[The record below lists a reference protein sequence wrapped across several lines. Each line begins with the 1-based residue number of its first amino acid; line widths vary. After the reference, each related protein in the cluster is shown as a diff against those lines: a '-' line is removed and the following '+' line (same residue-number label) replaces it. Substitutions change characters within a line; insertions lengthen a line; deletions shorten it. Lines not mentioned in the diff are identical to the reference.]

1 MAEFATLTDVLAR
14 SVAQA
19 GEESSML
26 LGQTLTFE
34 PGDSLK
40 TNRVSYF
47 TGLDSAILV
56 ATVESKE
63 EYPGEFYLLFT
74 LRDAILMSGLL
85 LGIPPARISE
95 KRKLA
100 IVENDDTDAFGEIM
114 NQLIGSFN
122 MIFKPSFPNKVH
134 LKLVKPKKYV
144 PDVDPIT
151 EVDPVP
157 DGEFLLFRTAPKM
170 DGYEMD
176 HLDILVPL
184 PLAELFDP
192 PPAVEE
198 KPADEVAEEAPPAAT
213 AADETVAVSEEE
225 TIIILEDN
233 QQEREKMR
241 ECLASTGLKLL
252 DAALNADIRELLQ
265 QGRPRVAVVGV
276 ADTEDREL
284 ALCIKISSL
293 SQDQPLPIIMCA
305 PEWTRSGVLKAIKY
319 GARDIVLKPYSGEEL
334 IAKVRKF
341 LKAA

>member
-34 PGDSLK
+34 TGDSLK
-40 TNRVSYF
+40 SNRISYF

-63 EYPGEFYLLFT
+63 EYAGEFYLLFT

-114 NQLIGSFN
+114 NQFIGSFN

-144 PDVDPIT
+144 PDVDQIT

-157 DGEFLLFRTAPKM
+157 DGEFLLFRTMPKM
-170 DGYEMD
+170 EGFEMD

-184 PLAELFDP
+184 SLAEQFDP
-192 PPAVEE
+192 PSV
-198 KPADEVAEEAPPAAT
+198 VEEAPPEEASAEASVEAAVEDTT
-213 AADETVAVSEEE
+213 ASAEE

-233 QQEREKMR
+233 QQEREKLR
-241 ECLASTGLKLL
+241 EYLASTGLKLL

-319 GARDIVLKPYSGEEL
+319 GARDIVLKPYIGEEL
-334 IAKVRKF
+334 MAKVRKF

>member
-1 MAEFATLTDVLAR
+1 
-14 SVAQA
+14 
-19 GEESSML
+19 ML

-34 PGDSLK
+34 IGDSLK
-40 TNRVSYF
+40 SNRISYF

-63 EYPGEFYLLFT
+63 EYTGEFYLLFT

-114 NQLIGSFN
+114 NQFIGSFN

-144 PDVDPIT
+144 PDVDQIT
-151 EVDPVP
+151 DVDPVP
-157 DGEFLLFRTAPKM
+157 DGEFLLFRTMPRM

-184 PLAELFDP
+184 SLAEQFDP
-192 PPAVEE
+192 PPVVEE
-198 KPADEVAEEAPPAAT
+198 PPPA
-213 AADETVAVSEEE
+213 ETVAEASAAGSPAETPVVAAAASTDE

-233 QQEREKMR
+233 QQEREKLR
-241 ECLASTGLKLL
+241 ECLAATGLKLL

-265 QGRPRVAVVGV
+265 QGRPRVAIVGV

-319 GARDIVLKPYSGEEL
+319 GARDIVLKPYSTEEL
-334 IAKVRKF
+334 VAKVRKF

>member
-1 MAEFATLTDVLAR
+1 MAEFATLTDVLAK

-26 LGQTLTFE
+26 LGQTLAFE
-34 PGDSLK
+34 IGDSLN
-40 TNRVSYF
+40 TNRISYF

-63 EYPGEFYLLFT
+63 GYAGEFYLLFT

-85 LGIPPARISE
+85 LGIPPSRISE

-100 IVENDDTDAFGEIM
+100 IVENDDMDAFGEIM
-114 NQLIGSFN
+114 NQFIGSFN

-144 PDVDPIT
+144 PDVDQIT
-151 EVDPVP
+151 EADPVP
-157 DGEFLLFRTAPKM
+157 DGDFLLFRTMPGM
-170 DGYEMD
+170 EGYEMD

-184 PLAELFDP
+184 SLAEQFDP
-192 PPAVEE
+192 PPVIEEEPPVEAVVEALSGEVAVEE
-198 KPADEVAEEAPPAAT
+198 AAAST
-213 AADETVAVSEEE
+213 EE

-233 QQEREKMR
+233 QQEREKLR
-241 ECLASTGLKLL
+241 EYLASTGLKLL
-252 DAALNADIRELLQ
+252 DAALNADIRALLQ
-265 QGRPRVAVVGV
+265 QGRPRVAVIGV

-305 PEWTRSGVLKAIKY
+305 PGWTRSGVLKAIKY
-319 GARDIVLKPYSGEEL
+319 GARDIVLKPYSSEEL
-334 IAKVRKF
+334 VAKVRKF

>member
-1 MAEFATLTDVLAR
+1 
-14 SVAQA
+14 
-19 GEESSML
+19 ML
-26 LGQTLTFE
+26 LGQTLSFE
-34 PGDSLK
+34 TGDSLK
-40 TNRVSYF
+40 SNRISYF

-63 EYPGEFYLLFT
+63 EYTGEFYLLFT

-114 NQLIGSFN
+114 NQFIGSFN

-144 PDVDPIT
+144 PDVDQIT

-157 DGEFLLFRTAPKM
+157 DGEFLLFRTMPKM
-170 DGYEMD
+170 EGYEMD

-184 PLAELFDP
+184 SLAEQFDP
-192 PPAVEE
+192 PPV
-198 KPADEVAEEAPPAAT
+198 VEEAPPAE
-213 AADETVAVSEEE
+213 AAAEVSPVEAGVEEAAASPEE

-241 ECLASTGLKLL
+241 EYLASTGLKLL

-334 IAKVRKF
+334 MSKVRKF